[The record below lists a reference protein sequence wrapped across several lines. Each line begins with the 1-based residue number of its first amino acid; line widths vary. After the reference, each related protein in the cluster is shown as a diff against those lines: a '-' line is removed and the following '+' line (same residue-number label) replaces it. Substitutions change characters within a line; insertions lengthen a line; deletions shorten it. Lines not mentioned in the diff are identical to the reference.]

1 MKQTLVP
8 RLQVHLS
15 IQSLLSTQWRAVGRA
30 GAVCLIGTI
39 FAACSSPEP
48 QRAGEAD
55 PARMAVEVA
64 SMQIAAMS
72 GDQEQV
78 KRSFQ
83 AAHADLMRSMK
94 VPDPTRRIDRETAR
108 ATLRDMQSIRS
119 VAWID
124 HENLLA
130 IVATNEDRSL
140 RTIDEVCTRL
150 RPLGDTLGVVVNLQS
165 AVATRPED
173 LDVLSRNCDL
183 PSGERAF
190 AQRNRQVGVVAPE
203 IRAAHRAATAA
214 SLPDASQFDPAEARR
229 RADEAMRVLEASTP
243 ELMQHPGRQ

>member
-1 MKQTLVP
+1 MEQTSASEVD
-8 RLQVHLS
+8 HLARR
-15 IQSLLSTQWRAVGRA
+15 WRGMSR
-30 GAVCLIGTI
+30 VCALCVVATI
-39 FAACSSPEP
+39 LAACGDPEP
-48 QRAGEAD
+48 QRAGETD
-55 PARMAVEVA
+55 SARMAARMA
-64 SMQIAAMS
+64 SMQAAALT

-83 AAHADLMRSMK
+83 AAHTDLMRSMK
-94 VPDPTRRIDRETAR
+94 VPDPARRIDRETAR
-108 ATLRDMQSIRS
+108 ATLRELPSIRS

-130 IVATNEDRSL
+130 IVARNEDRSH
-140 RTIDEVCTRL
+140 RTIDEICARL
-150 RPLGDTLGVVVNLQS
+150 RPLGDTLAVVVNLQS

-173 LDVLSRNCDL
+173 LDILSRNCEL

-203 IRAAHRAATAA
+203 VRAAHRAAIAA
-214 SLPDASQFDPAEARR
+214 SLPSTDEVGADEAQR

-243 ELMQHPGRQ
+243 ELARHPGRR